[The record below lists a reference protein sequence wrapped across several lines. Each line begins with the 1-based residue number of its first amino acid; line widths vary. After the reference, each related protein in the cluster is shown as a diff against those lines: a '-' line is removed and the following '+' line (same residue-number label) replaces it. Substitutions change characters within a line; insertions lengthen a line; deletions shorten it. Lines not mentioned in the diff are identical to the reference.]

1 MSPALENL
9 LKVGQLVE
17 HDTDAAQ
24 VGRML
29 EAIRQNIADGRS
41 NAISAETRFEAAYR
55 AIMQSALVALWAN
68 GFRPSRS
75 TPGHHMTLIQS
86 LPASI
91 GLDIDQMRL
100 LDTFRVK
107 RNVIDYSGELVDRES
122 LAACI
127 EAADD
132 LANRLRQWLAVNRSD
147 LTGS

>member
-1 MSPALENL
+1 MPAALKNL
-9 LKVGQLVE
+9 VRIGQLVE

-29 EAIRQNIADGRS
+29 EAIQQNIADGRTD
-41 NAISAETRFEAAYR
+41 AVSAETRFEAAYR
-55 AIMQSALVALWAN
+55 AITQCAMVALWAN
-68 GFRPSRS
+68 GYRPSKS

-91 GLDIDQMRL
+91 GVDVDQMRL

-107 RNVIDYSGELVDRES
+107 RNAIDYSGEAVDGES

-132 LANRLRQWLAVNRSD
+132 LAKRLQQWLTVNRSD
-147 LTGS
+147 LTGG

>member
-1 MSPALENL
+1 MPPALENL
-9 LKVGQLVE
+9 VKVGQLVE
-17 HDTDAAQ
+17 HDADAAQ
-24 VGRML
+24 VSRML

-41 NAISAETRFEAAYR
+41 GTVSAETRFEAAYR
-55 AIMQSALVALWAN
+55 AIMQCSLVALWAN

-91 GLDIDQMRL
+91 GLDVDQMRL

-107 RNVIDYSGELVDRES
+107 RNVIDYSGEVIDRES

-127 EAADD
+127 GAAAD
-132 LANRLRQWLAVNRSD
+132 LSKRLRDWLAVNRSD
-147 LTGS
+147 LIDS